1 MRQLVP
7 NYNEQKNNKQL
18 KKIWLYLKIWCK
30 PRLAQCV
37 VINAIMTYVR
47 SSTTSLTSPFGRDK
61 LVACAIYRPFYT
73 PYMHVV
79 GITL

>member
-7 NYNEQKNNKQL
+7 NYTEQKNNKQL
-18 KKIWLYLKIWCK
+18 NKIWLYLKIWCT

-61 LVACAIYRPFYT
+61 LVAYAIYRPFYT

-79 GITL
+79 DITL

>member
-7 NYNEQKNNKQL
+7 NYTEQKNNKQL
-18 KKIWLYLKIWCK
+18 NKIWLYLKIWCT

-47 SSTTSLTSPFGRDK
+47 SSTTILTSPFGRDK
-61 LVACAIYRPFYT
+61 LVPYAIYRPFYT